1 VRRWLKRILPAP
13 GTIRANRQLSLFGT
27 LLHDP
32 NLWHLNRR
40 SVSGAVAI
48 GLFVMFLPPFG
59 QSLLAAGLAIVRRV
73 NLPIAVVVS
82 WISNPLTLPPM
93 LYFAYRL
100 GCWMLGVTP
109 SNFDLEFW
117 THWRQWLEVIGPL
130 LFGGLV
136 SGLVAAVLG
145 YLATQALWRWR
156 LMVQIRRRRERYR
169 ALLSGTNR
177 PSSSRK
183 T

>member
-1 VRRWLKRILPAP
+1 M
-13 GTIRANRQLSLFGT
+13 RANRHLSVFGT
-27 LLHDP
+27 LLQDP

-100 GCWMLGVTP
+100 GCWLLGVTP
-109 SNFDLEFW
+109 SQFDIAFW
-117 THWRQWLEVIGPL
+117 THWRQWLDVIWPL
-130 LFGGLV
+130 VFGGLI
-136 SGLVAAVLG
+136 SGLVAALLG

-156 LMVQIRRRRERYR
+156 LMLQIRKRRERYR
-169 ALLSGTNR
+169 ALSSGFSR
-177 PSSSRK
+177 PSSRRQ